1 MRRGT
6 GSGSETEQK
15 GKDRLKDKVP
25 QGWEGGREQG
35 DEKTKMFPRRQRR
48 TEGEAL
54 VGNRREWGHY
64 REVEEYEV
72 SV

>member
-1 MRRGT
+1 MGQRQSRREKTKYHRG
-6 GSGSETEQK
+6 G
-15 GKDRLKDKVP
+15 R
-25 QGWEGGREQG
+25 GGREQG

-54 VGNRREWGHY
+54 GGNRREWGRY